1 MTTITT
7 GTSGPKAW
15 KMALAGAAV
24 GVAAIVALNLPQP
37 TTQQATET
45 QQTAT
50 ADSPQARSFFDEHVA
65 SGRTPAL
72 PESVQGFEYGTES
85 TPGRAAS
92 PGVTTQYLGYSG
104 ELMPFENGS
113 APHPLADQ
121 APTGFGGPTP
131 EAAITQAPADAAQA
145 LSREPVGL
153 PDAATNARWEAL
165 AEAYTNRST
174 SSYYTGDPDPA
185 VSSPANANAEPHA
198 PTKNQ
203 MR

>member
-7 GTSGPKAW
+7 GTSGPRAW

-24 GVAAIVALNLPQP
+24 GIVAIVALNLPQP
-37 TTQQATET
+37 TTRQAIDT
-45 QQTAT
+45 QQTVT
-50 ADSPQARSFFDEHVA
+50 GDSSQTRSFFDEHVA
-65 SGRTPAL
+65 TGRTPAL

-92 PGVTTQYLGYSG
+92 PGVTTQYLGNSG

-113 APHPLADQ
+113 AQ
-121 APTGFGGPTP
+121 
-131 EAAITQAPADAAQA
+131 Q
-145 LSREPVGL
+145 
-153 PDAATNARWEAL
+153 
-165 AEAYTNRST
+165 
-174 SSYYTGDPDPA
+174 
-185 VSSPANANAEPHA
+185 AEPHV